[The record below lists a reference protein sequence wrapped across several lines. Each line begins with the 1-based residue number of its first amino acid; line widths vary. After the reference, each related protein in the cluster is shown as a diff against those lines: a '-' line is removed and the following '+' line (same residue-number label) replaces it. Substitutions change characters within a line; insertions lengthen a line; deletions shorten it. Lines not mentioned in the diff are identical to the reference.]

1 MSTNASDDHNH
12 RPVLEVAPDGH
23 RVTTLELFFD
33 LVFVFAITQVTG
45 YIAEHLTPTGM
56 LEGLILLALIWWAWV
71 AYSWLGTTIR
81 FDEGL
86 VRVLLFTAMGMM
98 LVISMGLPEAFGDAP
113 GGFDGWL
120 STPTTVALAYAVVRC
135 LHLGLFAVAGRDD
148 PEMAA
153 AVRRFAAPV
162 GVALTVLVVGSYVGG
177 WAQIVLYSTAVVMDI
192 TGAYWGGGA
201 GWALNPAHFV
211 ERHGLIVIIALGES
225 IVAIG
230 TGASALPL
238 SLAISV
244 TALLGLAVAACLW
257 WVYFDFAAL
266 AAERNL
272 MALEGSARNRAA
284 RDGYSVMHLPM
295 IAGIVLL
302 ALGVKKTVAMVGT
315 EPFDLTGHVKPLAA
329 ISLAAG
335 VALYL
340 IGHVLFRVRM
350 DHSWS
355 RPRTVA
361 AAACAGLAVAAPFV
375 PTMALLVA
383 VTAVVVVLVNYEY
396 RRLAWLSYHLR
407 HEEGHGEEP
416 GQGHEVQ
423 PEGDSHPGDSHGLQ
437 KS

>member
-1 MSTNASDDHNH
+1 MSSGASGDHNH
-12 RPVLEVAPDGH
+12 RPVLEVAPEGH

-45 YIAEHLTPTGM
+45 YIAEHLTPMGM
-56 LEGLILLALIWWAWV
+56 LQGLILLALIWWAWV
-71 AYSWLGTTIR
+71 AYAWLGTTIR
-81 FDEGL
+81 FDEGR

-98 LVISMGLPEAFGDAP
+98 LVISIGLPEAFEDAP

-120 STPTTVALAYAVVRC
+120 STPTVVVLAYAVVRF

-153 AVRRFAAPV
+153 AVRRFGAPV
-162 GVALTVLVVGSYVGG
+162 GLAMALLLVGSHLGG
-177 WAQIVLYSTAVVMDI
+177 WAQIALYAAAFLMDVA
-192 TGAYWGGGA
+192 GAYWGGGA
-201 GWALNPAHFV
+201 GWTLNPTHFA

-230 TGASALPL
+230 AGASSLPL
-238 SLAISV
+238 SLPISV
-244 TALLGLAVAACLW
+244 TALLGLTVAACLW
-257 WVYFDFAAL
+257 WVYFDITAL

-272 MALEGSARNRAA
+272 TTLEGSAGNRAA
-284 RDGYSVMHLPM
+284 RDAYSVMHMPM

-302 ALGVKKTVAMVGT
+302 ALGVKKTMTMVGT
-315 EPFDLTGHVKPLAA
+315 EPFEIGGHIKPLAA

-340 IGHVLFRVRM
+340 TGHMMFRARM

-355 RPRTVA
+355 RPRAVA
-361 AAACAGLAVAAPFV
+361 AVVCAVLSVAAPFV

-383 VTAVVVVLVNYEY
+383 VTAVVVILVNYEY
-396 RRLAWLSYHLR
+396 RRLGWLSYHLR
-407 HEEGHGEEP
+407 HHEGHGTKP
-416 GQGHEVQ
+416 GQGHQ
-423 PEGDSHPGDSHGLQ
+423 AGPDG
-437 KS
+437 